1 MNETITSD
9 LWWKNAFV
17 YCLDV
22 QTFYDANGDGT
33 GDFRGLSER
42 VDHLAELGVTCVWLM
57 PFYPTADR
65 DDGYDITDFYA
76 VDPRLGSL
84 GDFVEFMRV
93 AADRGLRVIADL
105 VVNHTSSEHP
115 WFVAARSS
123 RTSPYRDFYI
133 WRDEEPQDPGPVVF
147 PGEQTSIWTHD
158 ETTDAWYQHDFYRH
172 QPTLNVANPAVADEI
187 ARVIGFWM
195 ELGLAGFR
203 VDAVPFLLETIG
215 EESLEPPAD
224 PHVFLQNLHSFVVR
238 RRGDAILLGEVNL
251 PHDRARDFFGSDSGD
266 EVTMLFD
273 FHTMQRTFLA
283 LARQDA
289 APLTR
294 VLDERPIEPETSQ
307 WAMFLRNHDELTL
320 DQLSDSERQEVFAA
334 FGPEERMQ
342 VFGRGL
348 RRRLPPM
355 LDDPARVRMAY
366 SLLFSLPGT
375 PTVFYGEEIGMGE
388 NLDVE
393 GRMAVR
399 TPMQWDDRDNAGF
412 STVDDA
418 QQLVRP
424 PTTGEFAASE
434 GINVVAQRD
443 DPDSLMSWIR
453 LLARRYRD
461 CPELAW
467 GRVTTISC
475 AQRSILALRADWR
488 GGTVL
493 AVHNLGD
500 TAVETQLPLG
510 DDAVGVEAVG
520 LLSHGRD
527 ALEVGSDGRLAL
539 SLGRFESGWY
549 RLLSP
554 GDRRVDV
561 PSFRPRR
568 R

>member
-1 MNETITSD
+1 MSETITSD
-9 LWWKNAFV
+9 LWWKNAV
-17 YCLDV
+17 IYCLDV

-65 DDGYDITDFYA
+65 DDGYDITDFYS
-76 VDPRLGSL
+76 VDPRLGTL

-93 AADRGLRVIADL
+93 ARDRGLRVIADL
-105 VVNHTSSEHP
+105 VVNHTSSKHP
-115 WFVAARSS
+115 WFADARSS

-133 WRDEEPQDPGPVVF
+133 WRDVQPDDPGPVVF
-147 PGEQTSIWTHD
+147 PGEQTTVWTHD

-187 ARVIGFWM
+187 ARVMGFWM

-215 EESLEPPAD
+215 EESVQQPDD
-224 PHVFLQNLHSFVVR
+224 PHVFLQNLHSFLVR

-251 PHDRARDFFGSDSGD
+251 PHPQAKAFFGSDSGD
-266 EVTMLFD
+266 EVTVLLD
-273 FHTMQRTFLA
+273 FHTMQRTYLA
-283 LARQDA
+283 LARRDA
-289 APLTR
+289 APLAR
-294 VLDERPIEPETSQ
+294 ALDDRPIEPDTSQ

-342 VFGRGL
+342 IFGRGL

-355 LDDPARVRMAY
+355 LDDDPAHVRMAY

-375 PTVFYGEEIGMGE
+375 PTIFYGEEIGMGE
-388 NLDVE
+388 NLALD

-399 TPMQWDDRDNAGF
+399 TPMQWDDRPNAGF
-412 STVDDA
+412 STVDEA
-418 QQLVRP
+418 GLVRP
-424 PTTGEFAASE
+424 PTTGAFAASN
-434 GINVVAQRD
+434 GVNVVAQRD

-467 GRVTTISC
+467 GPVTTMSC
-475 AQRSILALRADWR
+475 EPYGLLALRADWR
-488 GGTVL
+488 GGTIL
-493 AVHNLGD
+493 AVHNLTD
-500 TAVETQLPLG
+500 KPLDATLPMAREEAG
-510 DDAVGVEAVG
+510 RQAVG
-520 LLSHGRD
+520 LLAASGD
-527 ALEVGSDGRLAL
+527 TAEVDDDGQLTL
-539 SLGRFESGWY
+539 SLGPFGTQWY
-549 RLLSP
+549 RLLSR
-554 GDRRVDV
+554 GDPRIDV
-561 PSFRPRR
+561 PSSREHNR
-568 R
+568 